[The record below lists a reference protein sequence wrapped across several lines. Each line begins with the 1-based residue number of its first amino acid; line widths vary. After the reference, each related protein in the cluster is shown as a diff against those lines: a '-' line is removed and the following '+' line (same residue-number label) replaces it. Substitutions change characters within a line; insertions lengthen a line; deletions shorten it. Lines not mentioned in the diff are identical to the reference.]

1 MSAAYAA
8 FAVAFFLDLVVRA
21 RPSVSRLALQLL
33 TDISVLSFG
42 MHIGGMIAAPLYPA
56 YLWAILGYGFRFG
69 LSYLRA
75 ATCLGVLG
83 FLLCVITTPYWR
95 ENPFLSG
102 GLLVGLIAIPLYA
115 GSLIRSLSVAKQ
127 QAEEASQAKS
137 LFLAS
142 VSHELRTPLN
152 AVIRYERPARGH
164 PHGWRAA
171 GHGADRGHRRA
182 VAALADRRHSRLFP
196 HRGGRGAGPAR
207 AIRPAESDRECRA
220 LGLRI
225 RAGEGVSPCP
235 PHIST
240 RTPQLARRGCQ
251 TSLRGAA
258 QPRQQTR

>member
-1 MSAAYAA
+1 MSLRIKPGKDEAPKPVSPAPSRSTPSLTPPGLWAARVSVRNAARQIFERLKMGHGLEYQIVLNRLVIGSGICAYLLALRIDGFLGSLRPLVMSAAYAA

-21 RPSVSRLALQLL
+21 RPSVPRLALQLL
-33 TDISVLSFG
+33 TDIGVLSFG

-69 LSYLRA
+69 LGYLRA

-142 VSHELRTPLN
+142 VSHELRLRSTP
-152 AVIRYERPARGH
+152 
-164 PHGWRAA
+164 
-171 GHGADRGHRRA
+171 
-182 VAALADRRHSRLFP
+182 
-196 HRGGRGAGPAR
+196 
-207 AIRPAESDRECRA
+207 
-220 LGLRI
+220 
-225 RAGEGVSPCP
+225 
-235 PHIST
+235 
-240 RTPQLARRGCQ
+240 
-251 TSLRGAA
+251 
-258 QPRQQTR
+258 